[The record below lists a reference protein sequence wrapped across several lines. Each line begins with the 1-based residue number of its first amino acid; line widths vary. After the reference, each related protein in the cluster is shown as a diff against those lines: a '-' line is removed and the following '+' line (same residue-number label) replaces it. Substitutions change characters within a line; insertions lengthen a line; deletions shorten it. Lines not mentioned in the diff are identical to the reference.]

1 MRLTLATLLAYLD
14 NVLEPADA
22 QVLHEKIEK
31 SDFASG
37 LVMRIRSISRKL
49 RMGAPKVE
57 GKGLGRDPNSVAE
70 YLDGSLAPERLGEFE
85 RLCLESD
92 VQLAEVASCHQV
104 LAMVLNKP
112 ADVPAPLRE
121 RVYALAAQAEAARL
135 AAPNRIDAAHAGTS
149 NGQTAAAGTA
159 NIQSSGTPP
168 LPPKSAAASSAALL
182 AVPSDNGKVAEPA
195 APPVGKEPVVPDYL
209 RASQGSNTWVYWAG
223 AAAVFV
229 LVLGLLRLMGPFD
242 NSHPLAQLMG
252 MGPVVAVVP
261 EQPGPQPNPVPPAP
275 VPPAPQPPAV
285 IPTQPSVQPMPIE
298 AVPVQP
304 IPGERPAVPPLPLE
318 PLVPEPMPLPEL
330 PANPVPPEPMPV
342 PPAPMPGEV
351 AVRPEVPPPP
361 VPVPGSLPGDK
372 PVDPLRPDEPRP
384 GEPKPLPVPPPV
396 PADPSEMVDV
406 GRFTSDEQVIA
417 RLATDPKNDM
427 SLWYRLAPRSL
438 LNAGER
444 LIVLPTYRPQLTLS
458 TGIQATF
465 AGEAAFRVEKPV
477 IVGNARIT
485 VEYGRLMLASVGA
498 MGGQVELNL
507 DGIVGVVSLADADAA
522 IAIEVRRFLPPGV
535 AAEKPNAEV
544 IRVVDLFATSG
555 RVVWQPN
562 EGAAIEIPVN
572 HVTTYVAEEFPRNDG
587 PFEVPAWTD
596 AKSLPDIERR
606 ASLDMEAEMP
616 LDKPLD
622 ISLAEHASGR
632 RVEVRSLAARS
643 LAALDQ
649 FEAILAELNDPR
661 QYSYW
666 AGDIDSLRL
675 AVSRSNA
682 SAARVLATL
691 QNQRP
696 ENARVIYEMLLGASD
711 EQLVGGSAA
720 TLVKSLESNE
730 VDVRVVALDSL
741 RRTTGLMLMYRP
753 EKPLASN
760 TTSVQKWKEK
770 LKDNLITNRLPPSPL
785 NEYKPLQ
792 K

>member
-112 ADVPAPLRE
+112 AEVPAPLRE
-121 RVYALAAQAEAARL
+121 RVYALATQAEAARL
-135 AAPNRIDAAHAGTS
+135 AAPNRIDAAHGASAEVPPAPGT
-149 NGQTAAAGTA
+149 QAAM
-159 NIQSSGTPP
+159 SGGAPP
-168 LPPKSAAASSAALL
+168 LPPKPSAAAGSASML
-182 AVPSDNGKVAEPA
+182 AVSSDNGRAHTEPA
-195 APPVGKEPVVPDYL
+195 APPVAKEPQIPDYL
-209 RASQGSNTWVYWAG
+209 RASQGSGMWVYWAG
-223 AAAVFV
+223 AAAVF
-229 LVLGLLRLMGPFD
+229 LLMLGLLRAMGPFD
-242 NSHPLAQLMG
+242 NTHPIARLMG

-261 EQPGPQPNPVPPAP
+261 EPVNPQPNPVPNPVPPAP
-275 VPPAPQPPAV
+275 VPPAPIPPVV
-285 IPTQPSVQPMPIE
+285 IPATPSPMPMPM
-298 AVPVQP
+298 PVEPPPFRP
-304 IPGERPAVPPLPLE
+304 IPGEPPVGPPLP
-318 PLVPEPMPLPEL
+318 VEPMPLP
-330 PANPVPPEPMPV
+330 PEPMPK
-342 PPAPMPGEV
+342 PPAEV

-372 PVDPLRPDEPRP
+372 PVEPP
-384 GEPKPLPVPPPV
+384 KTDEPKPLPVPPPV
-396 PADPSEMVDV
+396 APLNPSETVDV
-406 GRFTSDEQVIA
+406 GRFTSDEQVLS
-417 RLATDPKNDM
+417 RLAKDPKNNM

-438 LNAGER
+438 LSAGER
-444 LIVLPTYRPQLTLS
+444 LVVLPTYRPQLTLS

-465 AGEAAFRVEKPV
+465 AGESAFRVEKPLQA
-477 IVGNARIT
+477 GNARMT

-507 DGIVGVVSLADADAA
+507 DGITGVIALADADAA

-535 AAEKPNAEV
+535 AAEKPNAEL
-544 IRVVDLFATSG
+544 IRVVDLFATG
-555 RVVWQPN
+555 GKVVWQPT
-562 EGAAIEIPVN
+562 EGAAIEIPSN
-572 HVTTYVAEEFPRNDG
+572 CVTTYVAEEFPRNAG
-587 PFEVPAWTD
+587 PFDLPAWTD

-606 ASLDMEAEMP
+606 ASLDMEAELP
-616 LDKPLD
+616 LDQPLD
-622 ISLAEHASGR
+622 ISLAEHAAGR

-649 FEAILAELNDPR
+649 YEAILAELNDPR

-675 AVSRSNA
+675 AISRSGA
-682 SAARVLATL
+682 SAARVQATL

-720 TLVKSLESNE
+720 VLVKSLESNE

-753 EKPLASN
+753 EKPLAAN
-760 TTSVQKWKEK
+760 TTSIQKWKEK
-770 LKDNLITNRLPPSPL
+770 LKDNLITNRMPPNPL
-785 NEYKPLQ
+785 NEFKPLQ

>member
-112 ADVPAPLRE
+112 AEVPAPLRE
-121 RVYALAAQAEAARL
+121 RVYALASQAEAARL
-135 AAPNRIDAAHAGTS
+135 AAPNRIDAAHAA
-149 NGQTAAAGTA
+149 NGDGQAVMSTGA
-159 NIQSSGTPP
+159 PP
-168 LPPKSAAASSAALL
+168 LPPKPSSAASSAALL
-182 AVPSDNGKVAEPA
+182 AVRNDQGNAIAEPV
-195 APPVGKEPVVPDYL
+195 APPVAKEPQIPDYL
-209 RASQGSNTWVYWAG
+209 RASQGSSMWVYWVG
-223 AAAVFV
+223 AAAVF
-229 LVLGLLRLMGPFD
+229 LLMLGLLRAMGPFD
-242 NSHPLAQLMG
+242 NSHPIARMMG
-252 MGPVVAVVP
+252 LGPVVAVVP
-261 EQPGPQPNPVPPAP
+261 EQVNPQPNPVPNPNPTPPTPVPAP
-275 VPPAPQPPAV
+275 VPPV
-285 IPTQPSVQPMPIE
+285 IPATPAPMPMPID
-298 AVPVQP
+298 PPPFQP
-304 IPGERPAVPPLPLE
+304 IPVEPPVGPPLP
-318 PLVPEPMPLPEL
+318 VEPMPLP
-330 PANPVPPEPMPV
+330 PEPMPKPLV
-342 PPAPMPGEV
+342 PGPGEV

-372 PVDPLRPDEPRP
+372 PVDPMRPV
-384 GEPKPLPVPPPV
+384 EPKPLPVPPPV
-396 PADPSEMVDV
+396 VPANPSETVDV
-406 GRFTSDEQVIA
+406 GRFTSDEQVLA
-417 RLATDPKNDM
+417 RLATDPNNNM

-444 LIVLPTYRPQLTLS
+444 LVVLPTYRPQLTLS

-465 AGEAAFRVEKPV
+465 AGESAFRVEKPV
-477 IVGNARIT
+477 QAANARMT

-507 DGIVGVVSLADADAA
+507 DGITGVIALADADAA

-535 AAEKPNAEV
+535 AAEKPDTEL
-544 IRVVDLFATSG
+544 IRVVDLFATG
-555 RVVWQPN
+555 GKVVWQPS
-562 EGAAIEIPVN
+562 EGAAIEIPAN
-572 HVTTYVAEEFPRNDG
+572 HVTTYVAEEFPRNAG
-587 PFEVPAWTD
+587 PFDLPAWTD

-606 ASLDMEAEMP
+606 ASLDMEAELP
-616 LDKPLD
+616 VDQPLD
-622 ISLAEHASGR
+622 ISLAEHAAGR

-649 FEAILAELNDPR
+649 YEAILAELNDPR

-675 AVSRSNA
+675 AISRSSA

-720 TLVKSLESNE
+720 VLVKSLESNE

-753 EKPLASN
+753 EKPLAAN
-760 TTSVQKWKEK
+760 TTSIQKWKEK
-770 LKDNLITNRLPPSPL
+770 LKDNLITNRMPPNPL
-785 NEYKPLQ
+785 NEFKALQ

>member
-22 QVLHEKIEK
+22 QILHEKIEK

-121 RVYALAAQAEAARL
+121 RIYALGSQAEAARL
-135 AAPNRIDAAHAGTS
+135 AAPNRIDPAHASGAD
-149 NGQTAAAGTA
+149 GQKAVTISTGA
-159 NIQSSGTPP
+159 PP
-168 LPPKSAAASSAALL
+168 LPPKPSSAASSASLL
-182 AVPSDNGKVAEPA
+182 AVSSDNGKSLAEPV
-195 APPVGKEPVVPDYL
+195 APPVAKEPQVPDYL
-209 RASQGSNTWVYWAG
+209 RASQSSNAWIYWVGA
-223 AAAVFV
+223 AAAVFL
-229 LVLGLLRLMGPFD
+229 LVLGLLRMMGPFD
-242 NSHPLAQLMG
+242 NSHPLARMMG
-252 MGPVVAVVP
+252 LGPVVAVAP
-261 EQPGPQPNPVPPAP
+261 EQVNPNPVPQPVPNPIPPP
-275 VPPAPQPPAV
+275 VPPGPPAV
-285 IPTQPSVQPMPIE
+285 IPAQPVPVPMPNDT
-298 AVPVQP
+298 VPVQP
-304 IPGERPAVPPLPLE
+304 RPVDPPVGP
-318 PLVPEPMPLPEL
+318 PMPVEPMPLPEL
-330 PANPVPPEPMPV
+330 PANPIPPEPMPK
-342 PPAPMPGEV
+342 PPGPGEV

-361 VPVPGSLPGDK
+361 APVPGSLPGDK
-372 PVDPLRPDEPRP
+372 PVDPLKTD
-384 GEPKPLPVPPPV
+384 EPKPLPVPPPV
-396 PADPSEMVDV
+396 IPAAPANPTETVDV
-406 GRFTSDEQVIA
+406 GRFTSDEQVLA
-417 RLATDPKNDM
+417 RLAVDPQNNM
-427 SLWYRLAPRSL
+427 NLWYRLAPRSL

-444 LIVLPTYRPQLTLS
+444 LVVLPTYRPQLTLA

-465 AGEAAFRVEKPV
+465 AGESAFRVEKPV
-477 IVGNARIT
+477 QAGNARVT

-507 DGIVGVVSLADADAA
+507 DGIVGVIALADADAA

-544 IRVVDLFATSG
+544 IRVVELFALG
-555 RVVWQPN
+555 GKVVWQPS
-562 EGAAIEIPVN
+562 EGAAIEIPAN
-572 HVTTYVAEEFPRNDG
+572 HVTTYVAEEFPRNGG
-587 PFEVPAWTD
+587 PFEAPAWTD

-606 ASLDMEAEMP
+606 ASLDMEAE
-616 LDKPLD
+616 LAIDKPLD
-622 ISLAEHASGR
+622 ISLAEHAAGR
-632 RVEVRSLAARS
+632 RVEVRSLAARA
-643 LAALDQ
+643 LAAIDQ

-666 AGDIDSLRL
+666 AGDIDSLRF
-675 AVSRSNA
+675 AISRSPA

-696 ENARVIYEMLLGASD
+696 ENAKVIYEMLLGASD

-720 TLVKSLESNE
+720 VLVKSLESNE

-760 TTSVQKWKEK
+760 TTSIQKWKEK
-770 LKDNLITNRLPPSPL
+770 LKDNLITNRLPPNPL
-785 NEYKPLQ
+785 NEYKALQ